1 MLGIDQISAKVSGT
15 TIRVSPG
22 EFNRGIFIRLTG
34 GPGEGERYRITH
46 PVASVNG
53 ILRGNFYL
61 TVGDSVIITCEG
73 GRDLDGEGKR
83 LRTIIEY
90 KEESW
95 LGRAHFLLEGVVH
108 VVYESD
114 GERCEEWTKV
124 KHVPRERLVA
134 CFEGSWRGGIKW
146 RRVGG
151 GSYSFH
157 RYGQGRG
164 VRSTA
169 SSPAPSHVKLPVPQ
183 MPLTS
188 CSRIE
193 FVSSSASTSTS
204 ISSLSSGGGSS
215 ADDPWLPLLDVSTL
229 SIVPKIV
236 RPLDIQHPRES
247 RKLWEKV
254 TDNLVKKEYSEA
266 TKEKVQIEQR
276 QRDEAAERKRNGL
289 ECVF

>member
-1 MLGIDQISAKVSGT
+1 M
-15 TIRVSPG
+15 
-22 EFNRGIFIRLTG
+22 
-34 GPGEGERYRITH
+34 
-46 PVASVNG
+46 
-53 ILRGNFYL
+53 
-61 TVGDSVIITCEG
+61 
-73 GRDLDGEGKR
+73 
-83 LRTIIEY
+83 
-90 KEESW
+90 
-95 LGRAHFLLEGVVH
+95 H